1 MHDWNDR
8 IGKENYEN
16 LGEDVNSLIRD
27 YLRKVLRTL
36 KAGDFNAERIT
47 HLAEALVDT
56 PSMMKIKN
64 HPALKKYVELYI
76 LKIVKNLPSN

>member
-1 MHDWNDR
+1 MHEWNDR
-8 IGKENYEN
+8 IGKQNYEN
-16 LGEDVNSLIRD
+16 LAEDVNSLIRD
-27 YLRKVLRTL
+27 YFRKVLRRL
-36 KAGDFNAERIT
+36 KADTFNAERIS

-64 HPALKKYVELYI
+64 HPALKRYVELYI